1 MSAAIAAARTSKRT
15 LEEKGARGGNMVSPV
30 RPSRRRGRRRRDRV
44 PHPGRGLRLPLHG
57 NRDRARRGHGGPRWS
72 GVRVPDGRTVPR
84 PRRRPALPAPRAA
97 LTSASAPPS
106 NARTASLEGALV
118 ARKLPRLQR
127 VLDAPA
133 LFSIAYG
140 EIASSIYFAL
150 GIITLHALGFTPLV
164 LLSTGLLFL
173 IVSLSY
179 AEGTAAIRETG
190 GAATFVRIAFNDFWG
205 FVTGWVLFL
214 DYLIVIAL
222 SALFLPHYVAGA
234 FFTKVHRPW
243 DVVAGCGVIAGVA
256 AIRFVHRTR
265 LHRWALIV
273 ALVDLATQLLIV
285 ALGMALLFSPHALT
299 AGTSL
304 GETPTWHS
312 IAFAVPLAM
321 LAYTGLETVAN
332 LAEETRR
339 PGRDLPRSVFSAIG
353 LVVILYVAIAVVG
366 LSAFPAKHGTLLGS
380 NWIRAPLVGIV
391 TQIREHVPNFV
402 GAPLQVFVGLSGALI
417 LLTAATTSI
426 SGFGRLAYSL
436 GEHGQLPRKFGMLR
450 ARTLVAPQSIV
461 AAALI
466 SIVLLAGPAPLAH
479 PVLFL
484 ASLFSFGV
492 LLAFTAAQ
500 LAVIKL
506 RFSEPS
512 RRRPY
517 RVPLTVGRVPV
528 PSVVGALLTFAV
540 WLVAIA
546 THPGARYAG
555 PGWLGIGLV
564 VYILVR
570 KSRGEGLLE
579 RVVSADEHRGLAEA
593 EFSRILVPMKLG
605 DIGEEMIATAVKL
618 AQERGASVEAL
629 HVIRVPLDL
638 PLDAELLD
646 EEEAAE
652 ASLAEAKLLGADHGV
667 NVEGRTVRARSIGQA
682 IVQEAEGVRAGLI
695 VLV

>member
-1 MSAAIAAARTSKRT
+1 M
-15 LEEKGARGGNMVSPV
+15 
-30 RPSRRRGRRRRDRV
+30 
-44 PHPGRGLRLPLHG
+44 
-57 NRDRARRGHGGPRWS
+57 
-72 GVRVPDGRTVPR
+72 
-84 PRRRPALPAPRAA
+84 
-97 LTSASAPPS
+97 
-106 NARTASLEGALV
+106 

-150 GIITLHALGFTPLV
+150 GIITLRALGFTPAV
-164 LLSTGLLFL
+164 LLATGLLFL
-173 IVSLSY
+173 LVSLSY

-190 GAATFVRIAFNDFWG
+190 GAATFVRIAFNDLWG
-205 FVTGWVLFL
+205 FITGWVLFL

-256 AIRFVHRTR
+256 IVRLVHRTR
-265 LHRWALIV
+265 LHRWAMIV
-273 ALVDLATQLLIV
+273 ALVDLATQLLIIV
-285 ALGMALLFSPHALT
+285 LGMALLFSPDALT

-304 GETPTWHS
+304 GSSPTWHS
-312 IAFAVPLAM
+312 IAFAVPLGM

-332 LAEETRR
+332 LAEEVRR

-353 LVVILYVAIAVVG
+353 LVVVLYVAIAVVG
-366 LSAFPAKHGTLLGS
+366 LSAFPAEHGTLLGS

-391 TQIREHVPNFV
+391 TQIREQVPSYI
-402 GAPLQVFVGLSGALI
+402 GDPLQVFVGLSGALI

-461 AAALI
+461 SAALI
-466 SIVLLAGPAPLAH
+466 SIALLVGTAPLAH

-506 RFSEPS
+506 RFSEPK

-517 RVPLTVGRVPV
+517 RVPFTVRGVPV
-528 PSVVGALLTFAV
+528 PSAVGAVLTGVV
-540 WLVAIA
+540 WIIAIA
-546 THPGARYAG
+546 THEGARYAG
-555 PGWLGIGLV
+555 PVWLALGLV
-564 VYILVR
+564 LYVVVR
-570 KSRGEGLLE
+570 RSRGEGLLE
-579 RVVSADEHRGLAEA
+579 HVVSADEHRGLAEA

-618 AQERGASVEAL
+618 AEERNASVEAL
-629 HVIRVPLDL
+629 HVIRVPLEL
-638 PLDAELLD
+638 PLDAELVD
-646 EEEAAE
+646 EEQRAE
-652 ASLAEAKLLGADHGV
+652 ASLAEARLLGADHGV

-682 IVQEAEGVRAGLI
+682 IVQEAQERGADLI
-695 VLV
+695 VLGSSPRWRRQSRFFSPTVDYVLKKAPSEVLIVAFPQGVLEEDGASQ